1 MKILLINN
9 NPVVSRLTALSARKE
24 DVEIDEIQEV
34 TELNAD
40 KYDIVFVDADAWS
53 KDVQDVI
60 SENIKSKKSVLFY
73 TEEDKEERE
82 HFDISIL
89 KPFLPSEVSAVIR
102 SVEEANPLDSEELFD
117 LDVLDDNKISFDD
130 KLEEAFPASKTSL
143 EDDLFDNKSKVDLDL
158 NLDDDLFDADPKI
171 EFDLE
176 DELLADDKKEKDRK
190 ENDTKEISK
199 EIKLDDDL
207 FDLDLSDVD
216 DSLKE
221 DKKSEDKK
229 ADLAKVNL
237 IDEISLDDD
246 LLEIDSD
253 VKETLLDSESVLE
266 VDSKQEEIKAL
277 ETKTVETETKI
288 LDKSEIENIKG
299 ILEDDGASDDMTLD
313 QLMPAIPTLE
323 VSKEKAE
330 KEKVKT
336 EKAET
341 EKVKK
346 EKSKKIE
353 DEDEFDGGSNVL
365 MDSLA
370 SMPVESL
377 KELLA
382 GTKINIQIKFPK
394 SK

>member
-1 MKILLINN
+1 MKILLIND

-34 TELNAD
+34 TELQSD
-40 KYDIVFVDADAWS
+40 KYDIIFIDSESWT
-53 KDVQDVI
+53 KDVSDVI
-60 SENIKSKKSVLFY
+60 SENVKSKKLVLFY
-73 TEEDKEERE
+73 VDGEEEERK
-82 HFDISIL
+82 HFDVSIL

-102 SVEEANPLDSEELFD
+102 SLESNEETLESDLFELNPLDS
-117 LDVLDDNKISFDD
+117 VTPIDDKKDEISFDD
-130 KLEEAFPASKTSL
+130 KLEEAFPVANTTL
-143 EDDLFDNKSKVDLDL
+143 EDDLFNNNDKIDFDLDEL
-158 NLDDDLFDADPKI
+158 TPTKEVSSKKEEIKI
-171 EFDLE
+171 EE
-176 DELLADDKKEKDRK
+176 
-190 ENDTKEISK
+190 
-199 EIKLDDDL
+199 DDL
-207 FDLDLSDVD
+207 FDLDLTDTSSSFNDTPQQEEKEVKEEKVEQEEKVLDLTLD
-216 DSLKE
+216 DNILEPINDTKE
-221 DKKSEDKK
+221 ES
-229 ADLAKVNL
+229 ASM
-237 IDEISLDDD
+237 SLDNE
-246 LLEIDSD
+246 L
-253 VKETLLDSESVLE
+253 VLE
-266 VDSKQEEIKAL
+266 VDKPL
-277 ETKTVETETKI
+277 EVEPKI

-336 EKAET
+336 EKVKK

-353 DEDEFDGGSNVL
+353 NEDEFDGGSNVL

-377 KELLA
+377 KELLS

>member
-73 TEEDKEERE
+73 TEEDKEEKE

-117 LDVLDDNKISFDD
+117 LGVLDDNKISFDD
-130 KLEEAFPASKTSL
+130 KLEEAFPASKTTL
-143 EDDLFDNKSKVDLDL
+143 DDELFDNKSKVDLDD
-158 NLDDDLFDADPKI
+158 NLLVD
-171 EFDLE
+171 
-176 DELLADDKKEKDRK
+176 
-190 ENDTKEISK
+190 DTKEQVKEEPSK
-199 EIKLDDDL
+199 EDITKERKLDDDL

-221 DKKSEDKK
+221 DKKLEDKK
-229 ADLAKVNL
+229 IKDDKSEDEKTDLAKVNL
-237 IDEISLDDD
+237 MDEISLDDD
-246 LLEIDSD
+246 LLEMDSD

-266 VDSKQEEIKAL
+266 VDSKPEEIKVL
-277 ETKTVETETKI
+277 ETEAVDTKTKI

-299 ILEDDGASDDMTLD
+299 ILEDDGSSEDMTLD
-313 QLMPAIPTLE
+313 DLMPVMPKIE
-323 VSKEKAE
+323 EKKELK
-330 KEKVKT
+330 KES
-336 EKAET
+336 
-341 EKVKK
+341 KK
-346 EKSKKIE
+346 EKSKELKE
-353 DEDEFDGGSNVL
+353 TDDELEVESNVL
-365 MDSLA
+365 VDSLA

-377 KELLA
+377 RELLA

-394 SK
+394 SKK

>member
-40 KYDIVFVDADAWS
+40 KYDIVFIDADAWS

-73 TEEDKEERE
+73 TEEDEEERE
-82 HFDISIL
+82 YFDISIL

-102 SVEEANPLDSEELFD
+102 SVEEENPVGSEELFD
-117 LDVLDDNKISFDD
+117 LDVADDNKISFDD
-130 KLEEAFPASKTSL
+130 KLEEAFPASKTT
-143 EDDLFDNKSKVDLDL
+143 
-158 NLDDDLFDADPKI
+158 LDDDLFDANPKI

-176 DELLADDKKEKDRK
+176 DNLFVD
-190 ENDTKEISK
+190 DTKKKDKEETSKEETNK

-207 FDLDLSDVD
+207 FDLDLSDID

-221 DKKSEDKK
+221 DNKIKDEKLEDEK

-237 IDEISLDDD
+237 MDEISLDDD
-246 LLEIDSD
+246 LLEMDSN

-266 VDSKQEEIKAL
+266 VDSKPE
-277 ETKTVETETKI
+277 ETKVVKTETKI

-299 ILEDDGASDDMTLD
+299 ILEDDGSSEDMTLD
-313 QLMPAIPTLE
+313 DLMPVIPKVE
-323 VSKEKAE
+323 AKKELK
-330 KEKVKT
+330 KES
-336 EKAET
+336 
-341 EKVKK
+341 KK
-346 EKSKKIE
+346 EKSKVSKEE
-353 DEDEFDGGSNVL
+353 DDELEVESNVL
-365 MDSLA
+365 VDSLA

-377 KELLA
+377 RELLA